1 MGTMATLRTRFSRKL
16 HVAFATLLLI
26 SMALAWYFYDTVK
39 WYEHDVQ
46 RIALANNLLQG
57 YQEVSRI
64 TFQQLNELGDLV
76 SRGEAESTAEQALR
90 DSALRNSVSRVRQ
103 GITAELA
110 FDRGD
115 ATGGELET
123 LVDIERV
130 VEEIIRSR
138 GVIYEALAQGRIKEA
153 EAELS
158 RLRSAGVAGHF
169 STLVRAAVDAQS
181 KQAVSSEQNAIDLAR
196 YITKVLPV
204 FVSLLVVVTLV
215 VLTLFSRS
223 LSRSVGALHEGVR
236 AFTAGNLGH
245 RIPSLKER
253 EFWRLGEAFNTMARE
268 LSDHRSRLHDANV
281 TLEAKIEERT
291 RALQS
296 SNQKLAN
303 VDVNRRKLLA
313 DISHE
318 FRTPLTVI
326 RGEAEIALRARK
338 RTREDDRDS
347 FRRIM
352 DQADHTT
359 RLIDDL
365 LFMARVDAGEPRLNL
380 KPVAVAEM
388 LDAVCTEFKAKAKQK
403 KISIEV
409 DGKEE
414 KALVKGDE
422 GRLRQVFAILLDNAL
437 RYSNA
442 GGKVQVDL
450 ERENGEVRVRFRDHG
465 IGLTEVE
472 ADLAFERFYRGAQAE
487 EHARGTGLG
496 LPVAKAIVEA
506 HKGTISLEGKPGEG
520 ATATVVL
527 PVETRLRVVA

>member
-138 GVIYEALAQGRIKEA
+138 GVIYEALAQGRIKDA

-268 LSDHRSRLHDANV
+268 LSDHRARLHDANV

-388 LDAVCTEFKAKAKQK
+388 LDAVCTEFKVKAKQK